1 MWLDRAPQY
10 FRFKCNGLVFV
21 GCVATKRPMLTSNS
35 DTGHRCGSVFKQVK
49 GGKLPDFAFLFL
61 TFVSNKKTKW
71 ERQRHLGPFVIG
83 LWPAL
88 LPHTPLYP
96 STHAWSSLTR
106 PRPMNGQNPPVSSLL
121 YSFFSLEWPFFSL
134 ILQGSVHTY
143 LLCAGFADASMELT
157 IQQRDAHT
165 TINTEIHHCHPLVP
179 TLRRYWGS
187 PFEIHCYSFAKNPDP
202 KYLILRSPPTSQYT
216 YINKTVQLC
225 DCWEK
230 NFWG

>member
-121 YSFFSLEWPFFSL
+121 YSFFSLEWPFFHSSFKAQFTHPFSVQASQMPPWNL
-134 ILQGSVHTY
+134 PSNNVMLTQPLTQRFITAIL
-143 LLCAGFADASMELT
+143 
-157 IQQRDAHT
+157 
-165 TINTEIHHCHPLVP
+165 
-179 TLRRYWGS
+179 
-187 PFEIHCYSFAKNPDP
+187 
-202 KYLILRSPPTSQYT
+202 
-216 YINKTVQLC
+216 
-225 DCWEK
+225 
-230 NFWG
+230 